1 MYQDFKISDK
11 EYTFLV
17 KYFNLIENKKLLN
30 AANIRIENYI
40 NNNSV
45 KYTDFFLNNCL
56 KYYLD
61 IFFLDFLSK
70 FFFRKSIIRL
80 KLNMVLALQEADY
93 DNFNH
98 MIETINFKVTILDIL
113 KYTIIL
119 VTFPVWLLYKFLVFK
134 LTFIKKNVSLKK

>member
-61 IFFLDFLSK
+61 IFFLDILSK

-98 MIETINFKVTILDIL
+98 MIETTNFKVTILDIL